1 MKNVIKINKSKV
13 KVLYLKNK
21 NISLQDFITTG
32 NDLNLY
38 EITYYIS
45 LNDKLKEDLFSHYK
59 RKVEEDEK
67 KYKYGDLFILISLSV
82 SLEKYDIIKELY
94 DRIHNRDSKLIE
106 SLNFTLIEYYRYF
119 SDYESIL
126 KFIYALSMCKK
137 AKRYILKQTL
147 NYLKYMTDVD
157 DELIIKILKNI
168 QSYDLFLAYK
178 IYRAVTDNL
187 DITLKEGI
195 PKYFK
200 MSYEE
205 FEELA
210 YMRADQHKYLIL
222 ISELYKDKY
231 NATIEDF
238 YNNID
243 SVFEK
248 IKKYNKELVTD
259 NYKYI
264 QKELF
269 LFIIL
274 GDSSKYEK
282 YKKELF
288 DLLKSELFRPSY
300 VYHDI
305 DKITINAIKNGKI
318 IEVLDNMPNNIYGYK
333 EDIIDIKYHYRFCKH
348 EYLKY
353 NYKNI
358 FDYLKKYTPDEIIRI
373 YMNTSLK
380 LVTNFD
386 DIIKFIKENYN
397 EKIDISNYYFYGNV
411 RLNNMNKY
419 ELNITNI
426 SYSKTLD
433 LSDNIIINN
442 LYSYYLDNEFKIRFK
457 FNSDLEI
464 SDIDYV
470 SKDGTIISFYDRYKD
485 VYNSAL
491 LGIIKDKQ
499 IDYIK
504 NSKYY
509 NLPLEVYKIHLNGIL
524 NIDET
529 NYKEIKT
536 VLENDSISGFN
547 KSNYDIDINKLREE
561 LSYSKD
567 LVIEKWNKILNMK
580 IDSTIKFHI
589 YINSAFKIFVKIE
602 DVLKDLDEIK
612 ELKEITFVGNSSNNK
627 LTITNFYSDK
637 IINCNYNGKI
647 IFHIKDS
654 SFNILDTKKL
664 EKKLEGLDLINFE
677 LKNSS
682 FSDENILNIEDLL
695 THIDDER
702 YTKHV
707 NYLENLLNYYSNIK
721 SKDELLLFI
730 KKIGKNNIFNERY
743 PIYYPIFSVISNLKF
758 DLYEKVKEYNMSLDE
773 GVYIYLNSPI
783 KYMYMISDYLKDFF
797 KKNKAA
803 CSLVDLSNHELI
815 IECFILEKDE
825 SSIVEYNGKKYNLYI
840 EDVQDYGFAK
850 IKLTKYEVFTG
861 KLYGQIVK
869 DKIDKIDIKSE
880 YEKAFNKMKNFKI
893 GGEYNSFNYIQT
905 YRASVFNVN
914 DYIEEYQKIIFDNLR
929 DIDFLYDFLK
939 KNSSFNLFNSDN
951 NYGELKYN
959 TYIKQLKKTIDGIFR
974 FGDYNESIIEKKI
987 YVSENSFIK
996 NPLKKL
1002 LRKYLKNMELDRYE
1016 FKNGKRVKLKI
1027 NEINDLVI
1035 ACDEYRNYYSL
1046 KFNIDYNLEKYNYI
1060 IVDLLEYDLEENYF
1074 KASLVSIFNEEND
1087 IARRFDLYINDILNI
1102 MTNLLYDN
1110 GKNFSYYLEKLS
1122 KYSNENIRD
1131 LKIYYKKDEFFY
1143 LYLKLFKKYINNF
1156 DALNKILICLGNL
1169 NPYDVS
1175 NANYKSVHPGKNVSS
1190 ANYKSDYIDKE
1201 AFLKIANIYIN
1212 VVNNTKYYLETL
1224 NIYYNSF
1231 ICKYIPLQKL
1241 RDNIKINE
1249 NEEFNKT
1256 RDTRTIFIKYKN
1268 DNVTYLKSYCNKLKF
1283 PIKEIYNIKPF
1294 MYFRI
1299 KKRRIKYNMIE
1310 VKYSRS
1316 YHDLE
1321 EISNYKS

>member
-1 MKNVIKINKSKV
+1 MKNLIKINKSKV

-21 NISLQDFITTG
+21 DINLQDFTTTG
-32 NDLNLY
+32 NNLNLF

-45 LNDKLKEDLFSHYK
+45 LNDKLKEDLLTHYK
-59 RKVEEDEK
+59 RKIDEDGK
-67 KYKYGDLFILISLSV
+67 KYKYGDLFILVFLCV

-94 DRIHNRDSKLIE
+94 DRIHKRDSKLIA

-119 SDYESIL
+119 SDYDSIL
-126 KFIYALSMCKK
+126 KFIYALSMCKNSK
-137 AKRYILKQTL
+137 KYILKQTL

-157 DELIIKILKNI
+157 DELITKIIRNI
-168 QSYDLFLAYK
+168 QCYNLSLAFK

-195 PKYFK
+195 PKYFG

-210 YMRADQHKYLIL
+210 YKRAGQCKFLIL

-248 IKKYNKELVTD
+248 IEIYNKELVTD
-259 NYKYI
+259 KYKFI
-264 QKELF
+264 QREIF

-274 GDSSKYEK
+274 SDFSKYEN
-282 YKKELF
+282 YKKDLF
-288 DLLKSELFRPSY
+288 DLLKSEMFKPSY

-305 DKITINAIKNGKI
+305 DMLSINSIKNGKI
-318 IEVLDNMPNNIYGYK
+318 IEVLDNMPNNIYGYN
-333 EDIIDIKYHYRFCKH
+333 EGVIDNKYHYRFCRH

-353 NYKNI
+353 NYKNV
-358 FDYLKKYTPDEIIRI
+358 FNYLKKYTSDEIIRI

-380 LVTNFD
+380 LVINFE

-397 EKIDISNYYFYGNV
+397 EIIDISNYYFYGNV
-411 RLNNMNKY
+411 KLNNMNKY

-426 SYSKTLD
+426 LFSKILD
-433 LSDNIIINN
+433 VSDNIIINN
-442 LYSYYLDNEFKIRFK
+442 LYSYYLNNEFKIRFRL
-457 FNSDLEI
+457 NSDFEI

-485 VYNSAL
+485 VYYSAS
-491 LGIIKDKQ
+491 LGVIKDEQ
-499 IDYIK
+499 IAYIK
-504 NSKYY
+504 NSNYH

-529 NYKEIKT
+529 NYKEIM
-536 VLENDSISGFN
+536 VVIENDSISGFN
-547 KSNYDIDINKLREE
+547 KDNYDIDINKLREE
-561 LSYSKD
+561 ILYSKD
-567 LVIEKWNKILNMK
+567 LVMEKWNKILNMK
-580 IDSTIKFHI
+580 IDSTVKFHI
-589 YINSAFKIFVKIE
+589 YINSAFKIFVKVE
-602 DVLKDLDEIK
+602 DVLKDLDEIF
-612 ELKEITFVGNSSNNK
+612 ELEKITFVGNSVGNK

-637 IINCNYNGKI
+637 ILNCNYNGKI

-654 SFNILDTKKL
+654 SFNILDTNSL
-664 EKKLEGLDLINFE
+664 EKKLEGLDLINDE

-682 FSDENILNIEDLL
+682 FSGKNLLNIEDFF
-695 THIDDER
+695 TNVDDER
-702 YTKHV
+702 YIKHI

-721 SKDELLLFI
+721 SKDELLLSI
-730 KKIGKNNIFNERY
+730 KKIEKNNIFSEEF
-743 PIYYPIFSVISNLKF
+743 PIYYPIFRVISNLKF
-758 DLYEKVKEYNMSLDE
+758 DLYEKVKEFNMSLDE
-773 GVYIYLNSPI
+773 AIFIYLNSPI
-783 KYMYMISDYLKDFF
+783 KYMYMISDYLKDYF
-797 KKNKAA
+797 KKNKAT
-803 CSLVDLSNHELI
+803 CSLVDFCSHELI
-815 IECFILEKDE
+815 IECFILEKE
-825 SSIVEYNGKKYNLYI
+825 EFSIVEYNGKKYNLYI
-840 EDVQDYGFAK
+840 EDAPEYGFVK
-850 IKLTKYEVFTG
+850 IRFTKYEVFTG

-869 DKIDKIDIKSE
+869 DKIDKIDVKSE

-893 GGEYNSFNYIQT
+893 GDNYNSFNYIQT

-914 DYIEEYQKIIFDNLR
+914 DYIEEYQKIIFNNLK
-929 DIDFLYDFLK
+929 DLDFLYDFLK

-959 TYIKQLKKTIDGIFR
+959 TYIKQRKKTIDGIFR
-974 FGDYNESIIEKKI
+974 FGEYNESILEKKI

-1002 LRKYLKNMELDRYE
+1002 IRKYLKNVGLDRYE

-1027 NEINDLVI
+1027 NEINELVI

-1046 KFNIDYNLEKYNYI
+1046 KFNIDYNLEIDNYI
-1060 IVDLLEYDLEENYF
+1060 IVDLLEYDFDENYF

-1087 IARRFDLYINDILNI
+1087 IDRRFDLYINDILNI

-1110 GKNFSYYLEKLS
+1110 GDNFSYYLENLS
-1122 KYSNENIRD
+1122 KYSNENIRN
-1131 LKIYYKKDEFFY
+1131 LKTNYKKEEFFN

-1156 DALNKILICLGNL
+1156 DALNKILICLGDL

-1175 NANYKSVHPGKNVSS
+1175 NANYKSVNL
-1190 ANYKSDYIDKE
+1190 DREDL
-1201 AFLKIANIYIN
+1201 LKIANIYIN
-1212 VVNNTKYYLETL
+1212 VVNNTEYYLETI

-1231 ICKYIPLQKL
+1231 IRKYITLQKL

-1249 NEEFNKT
+1249 NEEFNKI
-1256 RDTRTIFIKYKN
+1256 RDTRTIFIKYKR
-1268 DNVTYLKSYCNKLKF
+1268 DDVIYLKSYCNKLKF
-1283 PIKEIYNIKPF
+1283 PIKDIYDIKPF
-1294 MYFRI
+1294 MFFRI
-1299 KKRRIKYNMIE
+1299 KKRRIKSEMII
-1310 VKYSRS
+1310 VKYSKS

-1321 EISNYKS
+1321 EISSFKS